1 LFGSRTRAGRFG
13 EERERRQRARPRRTL
28 RAEADKPSSD
38 GSSYRLA
45 PAGAVEL
52 TVGNGFS
59 QGLGSGMYG
68 LDILR
73 VRVGAD
79 YKLGPSTSIGP
90 MVGASLSTL
99 LTVDDS
105 STSSPKDI
113 ESPGLSTFVFAGVQG
128 RFEIGGK
135 RVRAGGKE
143 VASR

>member
-1 LFGSRTRAGRFG
+1 M
-13 EERERRQRARPRRTL
+13 
-28 RAEADKPSSD
+28 
-38 GSSYRLA
+38 
-45 PAGAVEL
+45 
-52 TVGNGFS
+52 GNGFS